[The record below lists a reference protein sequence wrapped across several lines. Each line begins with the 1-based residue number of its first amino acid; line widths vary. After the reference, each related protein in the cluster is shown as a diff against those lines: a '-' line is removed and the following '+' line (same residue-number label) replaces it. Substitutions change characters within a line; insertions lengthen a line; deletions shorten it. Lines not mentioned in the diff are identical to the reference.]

1 MWVLPKLAG
10 DSIAPVQ
17 VGFLRYAAGAVCI
30 APLFLLGGRDKS
42 AAEAAT
48 SGPRLMF
55 MHAARAACG
64 VATLVLGA
72 YAVTRIPLANVQA
85 IAMTNGVFTMIFA
98 AIFLRERIG
107 WREALAG
114 TIALAGAFVVA
125 GPGTAVAS
133 GWAVT
138 GVIAAFAQAI
148 GWGAEVVLLKATAAR
163 DRPSRMLFQVN
174 LMAAGMVFI
183 VGVWFWQPV
192 SLGTFWL
199 IVAMG
204 PIAIIGQL
212 CNIQAFRMASAS
224 MLVPVRYSG
233 IVFAALFG
241 ILFFD
246 EWPDSSAVIGA
257 LMIAGGAIWLALGG
271 GRKE

>member
-1 MWVLPKLAG
+1 
-10 DSIAPVQ
+10 
-17 VGFLRYAAGAVCI
+17 
-30 APLFLLGGRDKS
+30 
-42 AAEAAT
+42 
-48 SGPRLMF
+48 